1 MMRRTVRPGSMGLR
15 VSGSTAVAGTVSFVV
30 DNAGFR
36 THELVVLPLTE
47 GSIGERSVG
56 SDGKV
61 SEAGSSGEASR
72 SCGSGPGD
80 GITAG
85 GTGWVTLRLPAGRY
99 ELVCN
104 EPWHY
109 YSGMYAELDVT

>member
-1 MMRRTVRPGSMGLR
+1 MRDTARPGTMGLR
-15 VSGSTAVAGTVSFVV
+15 VSGSTAAAGAVSIVV

-36 THELVVLPLTE
+36 THELVVLPLLQ
-47 GSIGERSVG
+47 GNIGERSVG

-61 SEAGSSGEASR
+61 SEAGSLGEASR
-72 SCGSGPGD
+72 SCGSGAGD

-85 GTGWVTLRLPAGRY
+85 STGWVTLHLPAGRY

-109 YSGMYAELDVT
+109 YSGMYGEFDVT